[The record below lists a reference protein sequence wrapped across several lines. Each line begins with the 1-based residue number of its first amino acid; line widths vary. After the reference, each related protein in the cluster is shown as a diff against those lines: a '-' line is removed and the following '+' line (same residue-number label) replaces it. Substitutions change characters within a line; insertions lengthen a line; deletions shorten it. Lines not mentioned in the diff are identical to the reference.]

1 MGAPVVGASDG
12 PEALLAGGIPLRRVS
27 DVPLHF
33 FEEHSAA
40 TYDLKLHRLAIEV
53 YRADFL
59 ESRSAPGDVNG
70 EVRDAGQTHEVDTDG
85 RDVGFRVGVIGEPQ
99 EKAGLSNTGVS
110 DEEELEEVVVSAD
123 G

>member
-1 MGAPVVGASDG
+1 MRGSVISGRPSPGRQG
-12 PEALLAGGIPLRRVS
+12 
-27 DVPLHF
+27 
-33 FEEHSAA
+33 AA
-40 TYDLKLHRLAIEV
+40 TYDLQLHRLAIEV

-70 EVRDAGQTHEVDTDG
+70 QVRDAGQTHEVDADG
-85 RDVGFRVGVIGEPQ
+85 RDVRLRVGVIGEPQ
-99 EKAGLSNTGVS
+99 EEAGLSYTGVS